1 MAAENI
7 TTELPIHSYGNDG
20 KALYERVCRG
30 CGARSIVKKPLL
42 ARMCHPC
49 AMKDKRNRL
58 SPGSVQFDYGSG
70 AITRYERKCRGCGTV
85 SLAAKRDM
93 GRMCRQCAL
102 KARATHGLSSRGSP
116 HPLYRVLK
124 SAVSRC
130 THEKSKDYKWYG
142 ARGIKVCEEWSEN
155 PEAFVAWAID
165 NGYEKGKELDRINND
180 GNYEPGN
187 CRFISHAINCRNKGN
202 SVLTEDIV
210 RAIRQYAA
218 DVGSIKK
225 AAEHFGIPLSTAGG
239 IVRRTSWAEVV

>member
-20 KALYERVCRG
+20 KALYERACRG

-70 AITRYERKCRGCGTV
+70 SITRYERKCRGCGTV

-130 THEKSKDYKWYG
+130 TNEKSKDYKWYG

-165 NGYEKGKELDRINND
+165 NGYKNGMELDRRDND
-180 GNYEPGN
+180 GNYSPDN
-187 CRFISHAINCRNKGN
+187 CRFVTHVENCRNR
-202 SVLTEDIV
+202 
-210 RAIRQYAA
+210 RATVMNVDTARRLREHIRNGSSIKQAA
-218 DVGSIKK
+218 IDFGISTSAAGSIARNK
-225 AAEHFGIPLSTAGG
+225 
-239 IVRRTSWAEVV
+239 SWANID